1 MAEVKKA
8 LIIGGHGFIGSHLV
22 KRLKNEGFYVKVVD
36 LKEFP
41 YGETPADRAYIMDIR
56 NFHNE
61 EGVDWNQFD
70 RIYQVAADMG
80 GAGFVFTGDN
90 DADILTNS
98 LSINLHVLQELKKA
112 NYQGKI
118 FYSSS
123 VCAYPD
129 EVKGVESDAYPAN
142 PPSNYGWEKLT
153 SERLYQAYSKN
164 YGVNS
169 RIARFHN
176 CFGPYGT
183 YDGGRE
189 KSPAAICR
197 KVIKAEKEI
206 EIWGNGEQLRP
217 FIYIADLLDGIEA
230 LMQSDYKEPVN
241 LGPSEGITIN
251 QMVDIVSEI
260 AGKELT
266 KKYIEGPTGGQ
277 TRNANNELAQKVL
290 DWKPK
295 WAFRDAIALTYLWIK
310 EQIENENQIE
320 DETR

>member
-1 MAEVKKA
+1 MSEIKQKRACV
-8 LIIGGHGFIGSHLV
+8 IGAGGFIGHNLV
-22 KRLKNEGFYVKVVD
+22 KRLKSKGWYVVGID
-36 LKEFP
+36 LKFPVYTDTLADEFIVSDVKEVKISEIALAF
-41 YGETPADRAYIMDIR
+41 GR
-56 NFHNE
+56 
-61 EGVDWNQFD
+61 V
-70 RIYQVAADMG
+70 YQLAADMG

-98 LSINLHVLQELKKA
+98 LGINLHVLQELKKA
-112 NYQGKI
+112 NYKGKI

-129 EVKGVESDAYPAN
+129 EVEGKETDAYPAN

-153 SERLYQAYSKN
+153 SERLYMAYAKN
-164 YGVNS
+164 YGLDT

-197 KVIKAEKEI
+197 KVIQATDEI

-217 FIYIADLLDGIEA
+217 FIYIDDLLDGIEA

-251 QMVDIVSEI
+251 ELVDKVSNI
-260 AGKELT
+260 AGKSLK
-266 KKYIEGPTGGQ
+266 KKYIDGPTGGAK
-277 TRNANNELAQKVL
+277 RYANNDLAQKVL
-290 DWKPK
+290 GWKPK
-295 WAFRDAIALTYLWIK
+295 RDLTEGLVKTYMWIN
-310 EQIENENQIE
+310 EQINGKA
-320 DETR
+320 